1 MTDRA
6 EILDRARRALQIA
19 DEVDAAAVERLQRGI
34 NDWQAPAAVQ
44 GTQRAPQRPVRDRA
58 PVVRDWAAEEAWVRR
73 IIDARQ
79 RELAESVGEVIGR
92 MRAELRS
99 EWKAQ
104 LEALRLELR
113 KESAEVLQSEIIGR
127 LDKMAALIDLVA
139 AGQGVLARL
148 DGTVDAKKPH

>member
-1 MTDRA
+1 MTERA
-6 EILDRARRALQIA
+6 EIMDRARRALQIA

-34 NDWQAPAAVQ
+34 NDWRLPEPPRPPENR
-44 GTQRAPQRPVRDRA
+44 QRAWERA
-58 PVVRDWAAEEAWVRR
+58 ARAISAADVLAM
-73 IIDARQ
+73 IDARLRVHDEAVGSVIAMQ
-79 RELAESVGEVIGR
+79 RR
-92 MRAELRS
+92 DFRD
-99 EWKAQ
+99 Q

-148 DGTVDAKKPH
+148 DGTADAKKPH